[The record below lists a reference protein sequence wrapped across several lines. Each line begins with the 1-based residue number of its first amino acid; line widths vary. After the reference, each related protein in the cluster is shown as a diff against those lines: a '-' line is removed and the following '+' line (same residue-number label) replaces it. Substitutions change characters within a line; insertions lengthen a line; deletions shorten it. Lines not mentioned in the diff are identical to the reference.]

1 MPNSIPKT
9 AQHLALQQQLD
20 EFLKSGGKIQQV
32 EQKTAD
38 IAPIRKKLAN
48 MGFNNQERGKYYKRV
63 GNQRIR
69 EFLAQ
74 SDENLLFLSRETRI
88 SSMTIQ
94 SYANGFRQVSKE
106 YYLDVF
112 ARYIEP

>member
-9 AQHLALQQQLD
+9 AQHLAWQAGVE
-20 EFLKSGGKIQQV
+20 EFLKNGGKIQQV
-32 EQKTAD
+32 EQKTVEVK
-38 IAPIRKKLAN
+38 PLRKQLAK
-48 MGFNNQERGKYYKRV
+48 GFNNQERGKYYKRV

-69 EFLAQ
+69 EFLAL
-74 SDENLLFLSRETRI
+74 DEGNLAFLSRKTGI
-88 SSMTIQ
+88 SSMTIE

-112 ARYIEP
+112 ARHIEP